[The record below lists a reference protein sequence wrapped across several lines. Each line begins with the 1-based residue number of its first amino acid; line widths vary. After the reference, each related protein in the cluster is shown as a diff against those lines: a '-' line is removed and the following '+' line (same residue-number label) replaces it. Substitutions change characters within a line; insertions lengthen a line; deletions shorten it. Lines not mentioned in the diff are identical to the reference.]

1 MCDACQLIHERITQL
16 PRFGAGFSPD
26 DLPANGLYIMFE
38 RGELAHGTD
47 RIVRVGTHSGSSNLA
62 GRLREHFY
70 KQNKD
75 RSIFRKHIGRCLLA
89 SRNDSLLEQW
99 NLDLTTRATR
109 ERHAEVVNRSK
120 LEAVEQEVSDY
131 LTQNLRFTV
140 LQVEHK
146 ADRIALESGLLS
158 TIASC
163 DTCHPSQSWLGF
175 SHPNATIRSVGLWN
189 IQGLAER
196 PFTVNEIM
204 KLL

>member
-1 MCDACQLIHERITQL
+1 
-16 PRFGAGFSPD
+16 
-26 DLPANGLYIMFE
+26 MFE

-47 RIVRVGTHSGSSNLA
+47 RIIRVGTHSGSSNLA
-62 GRLREHFY
+62 GRLREHFS

-89 SRNDSLLEQW
+89 SRNDPFLKQW
-99 NLDLTTRATR
+99 NLDLTTRAMR
-109 ERHAEVVNRSK
+109 ERYAEVVNRSK
-120 LEAVEQEVSDY
+120 LAAVEQEVSDY
-131 LTQNLRFTV
+131 LTQNLRFAV
-140 LQVEHK
+140 LQAEHK
-146 ADRIALESGLLS
+146 ADRMALESGLLS

-163 DTCHPSQSWLGF
+163 DTCHPSQSWLGL